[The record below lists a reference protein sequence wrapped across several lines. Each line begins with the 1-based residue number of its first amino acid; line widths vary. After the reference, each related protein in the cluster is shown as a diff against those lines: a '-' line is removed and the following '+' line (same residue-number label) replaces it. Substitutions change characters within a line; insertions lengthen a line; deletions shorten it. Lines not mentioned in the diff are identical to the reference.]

1 MLRNYTFHYARSAG
15 LNPELEKP
23 GLLQPRPSLGSTP
36 EDGSR
41 PSNPEARRPADVFLP
56 RWRRGTPTALD
67 FAVTSGMRNVRACIQ
82 DALSAVTSY
91 EDFKRGHL
99 GTERLCSDEGF
110 AFCPM
115 VVEAIGGAWGPAAV
129 KVFNELAKSKSI
141 LTGEPVDHLLTQL
154 YQSLSVILRREN
166 ARAVVKRASSQAS
179 VSDAVLAAAA
189 TLQSQAAESD

>member
-1 MLRNYTFHYARSAG
+1 
-15 LNPELEKP
+15 
-23 GLLQPRPSLGSTP
+23 
-36 EDGSR
+36 
-41 PSNPEARRPADVFLP
+41 
-56 RWRRGTPTALD
+56 
-67 FAVTSGMRNVRACIQ
+67 MRNVRACIQ

-129 KVFNELAKSKSI
+129 KVFHELAKSKSI

-154 YQSLSVILRREN
+154 HQNLSAILRREKQGHRKHGLN
-166 ARAVVKRASSQAS
+166 RVRVGLGVRVGSGLAS
-179 VSDAVLAAAA
+179 
-189 TLQSQAAESD
+189 